1 MGFCSIILALYLF
14 YVRDSNLGRFR
25 PMMPR
30 CLKSCLPFWKDT
42 FPGFKILVWQSLFFP
57 LIFQLMQFQSL
68 VNILRGKLAE
78 YWAQF
83 PLFLSTSALLVSLL
97 LVEVLSSCSHSYPH
111 LFTSCPE
118 SANILREKMAAECHC
133 LSFPKSWLPRHAL
146 VPSNRHFKILS
157 GFLSYSRWKY

>member
-1 MGFCSIILALYLF
+1 MLFMGFCSIILALYLF

-42 FPGFKILVWQSLFFP
+42 SPGFKILVWQSLSFS
-57 LIFQLMQFQSL
+57 LVFQLMQFQSL

-83 PLFLSTSALLVSLL
+83 PLFLSTQCSAGFSPLSRGPQFMFSLISPPVYLMPRISKHSEEKNGCRVSLPL
-97 LVEVLSSCSHSYPH
+97 FSKVLAASSCS
-111 LFTSCPE
+111 
-118 SANILREKMAAECHC
+118 SA
-133 LSFPKSWLPRHAL
+133 
-146 VPSNRHFKILS
+146 FKQT
-157 GFLSYSRWKY
+157 F